1 MERKSQCR
9 QQTRSAASKVLAKKT
24 EQNLHKLKIETVG
37 ELLEHY
43 PRNYDEIKPVY
54 PIEALEEGD
63 IAAVEGVLMARY
75 PQIMKRGSKSILTIT
90 LRDTTGSLL
99 ITWFNMPF
107 LRNQL
112 KMGTRYL
119 FRGKV
124 EKRNG
129 RLQMVQPKRY
139 TRQEFYKIVGKN
151 AADLSAYG
159 GDYQSCYGKINAG
172 GNHGGRGFQRIF
184 TGGFAQT
191 PAAD

>member
-1 MERKSQCR
+1 
-9 QQTRSAASKVLAKKT
+9 
-24 EQNLHKLKIETVG
+24 
-37 ELLEHY
+37 
-43 PRNYDEIKPVY
+43 
-54 PIEALEEGD
+54 
-63 IAAVEGVLMARY
+63 
-75 PQIMKRGSKSILTIT
+75 MKRGSKSILTIT

-139 TRQEFYKIVGKN
+139 TRQEF
-151 AADLSAYG
+151 
-159 GDYQSCYGKINAG
+159 
-172 GNHGGRGFQRIF
+172 
-184 TGGFAQT
+184 
-191 PAAD
+191 

>member
-1 MERKSQCR
+1 M
-9 QQTRSAASKVLAKKT
+9 QTTDSVRSVKGVGEKA

-43 PRNYDEIKPVY
+43 PRNYDEIKPVC

-63 IAAVEGVLMARY
+63 IAAVEGVLMAR

-90 LRDTTGSLL
+90 LRDTTGTLL

-112 KMGTRYL
+112 KNGDKIFVPWKGR
-119 FRGKV
+119 KA
-124 EKRNG
+124 KRAVADG
-129 RLQMVQPKRY
+129 AAKALHKAGILQNCR
-139 TRQEFYKIVGKN
+139 EN
-151 AADLSAYG
+151 AANLSAYG
-159 GDYQSCYGKINAG
+159 GDYQSCHGKINAG

-184 TGGFAQT
+184 TGGFA
-191 PAAD
+191 